1 MSGAAAGWRRAA
13 PFRRRPLGLGGGAL
27 SESAVLLSRSPRPAV
42 LLPEGC
48 VVWLGAVASVSW
60 ISHLCEC
67 GFRRLFCLLSCCFA
81 PGSLGFVDTADPRL
95 SCCSVRRSGPA
106 LGQPV
111 FGTDKQDGS
120 FSRLLSVTSLGSACG
135 SGRSRRRSHVGM
147 GPSTDPGSDSSSV
160 LSLAVGPDGQVICP
174 IWPQFPC
181 VESGSNKPIFLQ
193 GSRAVSIK

>member
-1 MSGAAAGWRRAA
+1 MARLQDGGGRHLSGADHWASGAGRCPSQLSCSQRAPDQQCFFQRDA
-13 PFRRRPLGLGGGAL
+13 WCGWAQ
-27 SESAVLLSRSPRPAV
+27 SPPCPGSPISV
-42 LLPEGC
+42 S
-48 VVWLGAVASVSW
+48 VASVGSSVCSAAALPLASW
-60 ISHLCEC
+60 ALWTPQIP
-67 GFRRLFCLLSCCFA
+67 GFPAAQSGALVLRLGSRCLELTSR
-81 PGSLGFVDTADPRL
+81 TA
-95 SCCSVRRSGPA
+95 A
-106 LGQPV
+106 
-111 FGTDKQDGS
+111 
-120 FSRLLSVTSLGSACG
+120 SRLLSVTSLGSACG